1 MSDKKYLTAK
11 QAFALGVKSQE
22 DNNLQGAQ
30 NYYQRVLEID
40 PNHALAHNN
49 LGVIFTTLGEN
60 PKARSC
66 YEKAIEIDHNYAQA
80 HNNLGTI
87 FRTLGEIQK
96 SISCYEKA
104 IEIDP
109 KHLEAY
115 NNLGKLYL
123 TLEETQKS
131 INCFEKII
139 KINPN
144 HIDANK
150 SLEFIRDKQKILS
163 EIEKSKKFKN
173 ENKISFIKKI
183 FKKLTR
189 SDLRLN
195 KNPFTSHREV
205 EQDLIDCLYKLNNK
219 SFSETNDIFFGNGKH
234 SENFKIFNTDNPIL
248 KKVED
253 DLTNIMKQ
261 AVKSN
266 IFIIDSFFNILR
278 DDNEGGSKWHTHIT
292 DWDRKHGLVS
302 QKYSLTYHVAIGNQK
317 STMLGILKFKNP
329 KYSVLPSRGMV
340 MIFPANRYHSAIY
353 NGEKDRIMLGV
364 NFYSLN

>member
-1 MSDKKYLTAK
+1 MSDKKYLTVK
-11 QAFALGVKSQE
+11 QAFTLAVKSYE
-22 DNNLQGAQ
+22 NNNLQDAQ

-40 PNHALAHNN
+40 PN
-49 LGVIFTTLGEN
+49 
-60 PKARSC
+60 
-66 YEKAIEIDHNYAQA
+66 YAQA
-80 HNNLGTI
+80 HNNLGAI
-87 FRTLGEIQK
+87 FATLGENQK
-96 SISCYEKA
+96 SISCY
-104 IEIDP
+104 
-109 KHLEAY
+109 
-115 NNLGKLYL
+115 
-123 TLEETQKS
+123 
-131 INCFEKII
+131 EKII

-144 HIDANK
+144 HMDANN

-163 EIEKSKKFKN
+163 EIEKNKKFKN
-173 ENKISFIKKI
+173 ENKIGFIKKI
-183 FKKLTR
+183 FKKLIR

-195 KNPFTSHREV
+195 KNPFISHREV
-205 EQDLIDCLYKLNNK
+205 EQELIDCLYKLNNK

-278 DDNEGGSKWHTHIT
+278 DDDKGGSKWHVHIT
-292 DWDRKHGLVS
+292 DWDKKHGLVS
-302 QKYSLTYHVAIGNQK
+302 QKYSLTYHVVIGNQK
-317 STMLGILKFKNP
+317 STMPGILRFKNP
-329 KYSVLPSRGMV
+329 KDSVLPSKGMV

>member
-1 MSDKKYLTAK
+1 MES
-11 QAFALGVKSQE
+11 
-22 DNNLQGAQ
+22 
-30 NYYQRVLEID
+30 
-40 PNHALAHNN
+40 
-49 LGVIFTTLGEN
+49 
-60 PKARSC
+60 
-66 YEKAIEIDHNYAQA
+66 
-80 HNNLGTI
+80 
-87 FRTLGEIQK
+87 
-96 SISCYEKA
+96 
-104 IEIDP
+104 
-109 KHLEAY
+109 Y

-123 TLEETQKS
+123 TLEEIQKS
-131 INCFEKII
+131 INCYEKVIEI
-139 KINPN
+139 DPN
-144 HIDANK
+144 HIDANN

-163 EIEKSKKFKN
+163 EIEKNKKFKN

-183 FKKLTR
+183 FKKLTK

-195 KNPFTSHREV
+195 KNPFISHREV

-234 SENFKIFNTDNPIL
+234 SENFKIFNADNPIL

-253 DLTNIMKQ
+253 ELTNIMKQ

-278 DDNEGGSKWHTHIT
+278 DDKAGGSKWHNHIT
-292 DWDRKHGLVS
+292 DWDKKHDLIS
-302 QKYSLTYHVAIGNQK
+302 QKYSLTYHVDIGNQK
-317 STMLGILKFKNP
+317 STLPGILNFKNP
-329 KYSVLPSRGMV
+329 KYSILPSRGMV

>member
-60 PKARSC
+60 PKAR
-66 YEKAIEIDHNYAQA
+66 
-80 HNNLGTI
+80 
-87 FRTLGEIQK
+87 
-96 SISCYEKA
+96 SCYEKA

>member
-1 MSDKKYLTAK
+1 MSGNRDLTIEE
-11 QAFALGVKSQE
+11 AFNLAIQNHKI
-22 DNNLQGAQ
+22 NNLQDAQ

-40 PNHALAHNN
+40 PNYAQAHNN
-49 LGVIFTTLGEN
+49 LGVIFATLGEN
-60 PKARSC
+60 
-66 YEKAIEIDHNYAQA
+66 
-80 HNNLGTI
+80 
-87 FRTLGEIQK
+87 QK

-109 KHLEAY
+109 NYLEAY

-123 TLEETQKS
+123 TLGENQKS
-131 INCFEKII
+131 ISCYEKII

-144 HIDANK
+144 HMDANN

-163 EIEKSKKFKN
+163 EIEKNKKFKN
-173 ENKISFIKKI
+173 ENKIGFIKKI
-183 FKKLTR
+183 FKKLIR

-195 KNPFTSHREV
+195 KNPFISHREV
-205 EQDLIDCLYKLNNK
+205 EQELIDCLYKLNNK

-278 DDNEGGSKWHTHIT
+278 DDDKGGSKWHVHIT
-292 DWDRKHGLVS
+292 DWDKKHGLVS
-302 QKYSLTYHVAIGNQK
+302 QKYSLTYHVVIGNQK
-317 STMLGILKFKNP
+317 STMPGILRFKNP
-329 KYSVLPSRGMV
+329 KDSVLPSKGMV